1 VAAADVALGILFG
14 LSLAAPPGPVNALM
28 VLESA
33 GGGNRR
39 GTLVGAGAMT
49 ADAIFFALT
58 DLLGSGLEP
67 GRIGRIALYLLGM
80 AVLLAFALRALR
92 TRRELPSP
100 GSSGDTAAPDPR
112 PYLKGLA
119 MGLTNPFQIL
129 WWLTVGL
136 SIIVLFG
143 LSFVGGFFLGILAW
157 ILLFPL
163 AIAVAQRRFRSLYRW
178 IVYASVATIL
188 AFAGW
193 SLFEAASLAV
203 GG

>member
-1 VAAADVALGILFG
+1 MAITDVALGILFG

-28 VLESA
+28 ALEAAERGSQH
-33 GGGNRR
+33 

-49 ADAIFFALT
+49 ADAIFFSLT
-58 DLLGSGLEP
+58 AFLGSGLEP
-67 GRIGRIALYLLGM
+67 GRVGRIALFVFGTALLG
-80 AVLLAFALRALR
+80 AFAYRALR
-92 TRRELPSP
+92 RHWDLPAPHGRSP
-100 GSSGDTAAPDPR
+100 TMARGPH
-112 PYLKGLA
+112 PYLKGLT
-119 MGLTNPFQIL
+119 MGLTNPFQII

-143 LSFVGGFFLGILAW
+143 LAFIGGFFLGILAW

-163 AIAVAQRRFRSLYRW
+163 GIATAQRRFRSLYPW

-193 SLFEAASLAV
+193 SLIQAVVLAF
-203 GG
+203 G